1 MIKHSL
7 HKTTIRLFLLI
18 IGINFLFSTPSAFA
32 QFAPSTANAP
42 KKITVL
48 GITVDGLTTIAEKD
62 ILTRFSIKKGDEIR
76 IPGGTEV
83 SDAIK
88 RLWKQNLFS
97 DVQVEIDKETADGIY
112 LRLILKE
119 YPVLTE
125 VVYQGNDEYD
135 AEDLDQETNLIKG
148 SPATPQSIEAA
159 RQKLLSFYEEE
170 GYLRA
175 RVQTEIKATANNYAT
190 VYFTIEEN
198 SRVIIEQITFHG
210 NNAFDD
216 DELRGV
222 LDETKQNNFWRTIF
236 GRPVLDR
243 KKFEQ
248 DIDLLVDFY
257 REKGYRDVQFLKD
270 SVSYSSSKEDLY
282 LDIFI
287 SEGPKYVIRNI
298 TWEGNTKPFATEDIL
313 TERFGFKKGDTY
325 NKKRLEERL
334 NFSQDGDD
342 ISSLYLDKGYLAF
355 RPFMEES
362 VVEGDSVDLN
372 IYLNEGEQ
380 FRIRRV
386 EIAGNTKTKD
396 HVIRR
401 ELYTRPGD
409 LFSRERIVR
418 SVRQLA
424 QLNYFDQERINPDV
438 KPNPKTSEVD
448 LTYELIEKQ
457 TDTFNA
463 SAGYSAAIG
472 MTGSLGL
479 TFNNFSIQD
488 VFKGDAWSPIP
499 HGDGQQLTFN
509 WQFGNYSYRNLSI
522 GFTEPW
528 AFGTPT
534 SIGVNLYDITQDYG
548 SKIQQT
554 GISLTVGRRL
564 RWPDDYF
571 SISWT
576 VRYQRNIGGFINFIS
591 TDDEPN
597 DATEVSLSQTIR
609 RNSFDNPIYPRRGS
623 NFSLT
628 SQVSGGP
635 LPGSV
640 NFYKFIGQNAWHTQI
655 AGDLVFRVSNDYGY
669 IARFDDTD
677 YIPYINFF
685 YMGGSGISSLPTIQM
700 RGYDDRSIGVLEP
713 STDLY
718 TGRIYTKFGSELRYP
733 LTLNPSASVY
743 MLAFAE
749 AGNLWDKPTNVNFNN
764 LKRSVGF
771 GIRVFLPIIGLIGL
785 DYGYGFDPIPEF
797 PDRLNQG
804 WNFQFVFGQFA
815 Q

>member
-1 MIKHSL
+1 MITHSFRKPIL
-7 HKTTIRLFLLI
+7 VFFFLIL
-18 IGINFLFSTPSAFA
+18 GASLCLPLTSVSA
-32 QFAPSTANAP
+32 QLMPSTSSEP
-42 KKITVL
+42 DKITVL
-48 GITVDGLTTIAEKD
+48 GIEVDGLSTISEKD
-62 ILTRFSIKKGDEIR
+62 ILNRFSIKIGDIIR
-76 IPGGTEV
+76 LPGGTEV
-83 SDAIK
+83 ADAIK

-97 DVQVEIDKETADGIY
+97 DIQVEIENQTADGIS

-119 YPVLTE
+119 YPILTE
-125 VVYQGNDEYD
+125 VVYEGNDEYD
-135 AEDLDQETNLIKG
+135 AEDLDAKISLIKG

-159 RQKLLSFYEEE
+159 RQNLKNFYEQE

-175 RVQTEIKATANNYAT
+175 NIETDIKIDAKNYAT
-190 VYFTIEEN
+190 AYFYITEF
-198 SRVIIEQITFHG
+198 SRVIIEKITFHG
-210 NNAFDD
+210 NTAFDD

-243 KKFEQ
+243 QKFEK
-248 DIDLLVDFY
+248 DVDLLVDYY
-257 REKGYRDVQFLKD
+257 RENGYRDAQFIRD
-270 SVSYSSSKEDLY
+270 SVSYSKNKEALY

-298 TWEGNTKPFATEDIL
+298 AWEGNTKPFATLEELED
-313 TERFGFKKGDTY
+313 RFGFKKGDVY

-342 ISSLYLDKGYLAF
+342 ISSLYLDKGYLGF

-362 VVEGDSVDLN
+362 VVAGDSVDLR
-372 IYLNEGEQ
+372 IYLNEGDQ
-380 FRIRRV
+380 FTIRRV
-386 EIAGNTKTKD
+386 NIAGNTKTKD

-418 SVRQLA
+418 SVRELA

-488 VFKGDAWSPIP
+488 VFKGNAWSPIP
-499 HGDGQQLTFN
+499 HGDGQTLTFN
-509 WQFGNYSYRNLSI
+509 WQFGNFNYRNLSI

-534 SIGVNLYDITQDYG
+534 SVGVNIYDITQDYG
-548 SKIQQT
+548 TKIQQT

-564 RWPDDYF
+564 TWPDDYF

-576 VRYQRNIGGFINFIS
+576 VRYQRNIGGFVNFIS
-591 TDDEPN
+591 ADDEPD

-609 RNSFDNPIYPRRGS
+609 RNSYDNPIYPRRGS

-628 SQVSGGP
+628 SQISGGP

-640 NFYKFIGQNAWHTQI
+640 NFYKFTGQNAWHTPI
-655 AGDLVFRVSNDYGY
+655 AGDLVLRTSNDYGY

-685 YMGGSGISSLPTIQM
+685 YMGGSGISSLPTVQM

-718 TGRIYTKFGSELRYP
+718 TGRIYTKFGTELRYP
-733 LTLNPSASVY
+733 LTLNPSATVY
-743 MLAFAE
+743 ALAFAE
-749 AGNLWDKPTNVNFNN
+749 AGNLWDKPANVNFNN

-797 PDRLNQG
+797 PNRENQG